1 MTAAIA
7 IENPLCDEMRALVG
21 ELSELLL
28 SLTPADACHH
38 LTPEEMAGKRTT
50 VFAARVD
57 GKLAACGAL
66 HRHEGGIGEVKRMYT
81 RPAFQGRGLGRQIL
95 DRIIDLAAAEGLC
108 ELVLETGVNYGA
120 ARKLY
125 EDHGFALSG
134 PVVGYPAHPE
144 SVFYK
149 RPLAA
154 ADETPIHD

>member
-7 IENPLCDEMRALVG
+7 IEHPLSDEMRALVG

-38 LTPEEMAGKRTT
+38 LTPEEMAGERTT

-66 HRHEGGIGEVKRMYT
+66 HRHAGGIGEVKRMYT

-95 DRIIDLAAAEGLC
+95 DRIIDLAAEEGLS
-108 ELVLETGVNYGA
+108 ELVLETGVNYDA
-120 ARKLY
+120 ARRLY
-125 EDHGFALSG
+125 EKFGFVLSG
-134 PVVGYPAHPE
+134 PVAGYPAHPE

-149 RPLAA
+149 RPLPA